1 MAKHNIFIEQEK
13 RYQQRLMRK
22 IEELTPL
29 IYAAFAIS
37 LHRRYGFGF
46 NRITTIIAD
55 TQQIFNAHVRGEI
68 RVPDALLEET
78 GIDIMSATTAREC
91 GANGDAVI

>member
-1 MAKHNIFIEQEK
+1 MAKYNIFVEQEK

-68 RVPDALLEET
+68 KVAEACLNET

-91 GANGDAVI
+91 GAKGDAIV